1 MGVNNISHYNY
12 SHTATPIH
20 HQPSS
25 TPLHSLPPSI
35 FHLSLLP
42 VCSGVCPLYDLITP
56 FTFSVTYF
64 LFLSILGEV
73 NLLFSDYIELNLCV
87 SGLLELKLE

>member
-25 TPLHSLPPSI
+25 TPFTLFLPLFSI
-35 FHLSLLP
+35 CLSSQSFFLP
-42 VCSGVCPLYDLITP
+42 LLYDLITP
-56 FTFSVTYF
+56 FTLLSLTHF
-64 LFLSILGEV
+64 LFLSMLGEV
-73 NLLFSDYIELNLCV
+73 HFLVSDCIKIE
-87 SGLLELKLE
+87 